1 MSNKIQQAL
10 FKAAAL
16 TFEELGF
23 MFPENTI
30 DERRQ
35 NAEEHAAVSV
45 DFRGPLNGKL
55 VLRLY
60 GDLLP
65 ILAANMLGKDEP
77 PAPKLQNDALGEI
90 ANVICGNMLP
100 EIAGFKAVFQLG
112 APKVV
117 SRAETS
123 SFKTLHSPA
132 AAVCLGIEQGR
143 ADVFLFIDE
152 DKEKPLTGGS

>member
-23 MFPENTI
+23 AFPENTI

-35 NAEEHAAVSV
+35 NALEQAAVSI
-45 DFRGPLNGKL
+45 DFRGPLSGRL

-65 ILAANMLGKDEP
+65 GLAANMVGKDKP
-77 PAPKLQNDALGEI
+77 PPPQLQKDALGEI

-100 EIAGFKAVFQLG
+100 EIAGFKAVFQIG

-117 SRAETS
+117 GRAETGS
-123 SFKTLHSPA
+123 LPAFHSPA
-132 AAVCLGIEQGR
+132 AAVCLGIDDGR
-143 ADVFLFIDE
+143 ADLFLFIDGP
-152 DKEKPLTGGS
+152 KETPPPDGS